1 MRKEMLGFV
10 LGLVVVG
17 AVCWLV
23 ATPAVLGSG

>member
-17 AVCWLV
+17 GVCWLV